1 MLIAVSTGMRVSE
14 IFGFCVTVET
24 VSMDDVRKW
33 DAEDMIASRAF
44 GDRWIQ
50 ESRTAI
56 LRVPSV
62 ITNGRESNI
71 VFNPAHSEF
80 ALVRAD
86 DPEPVHWDARLFR

>member
-1 MLIAVSTGMRVSE
+1 MVRIVVPE
-14 IFGFCVTVET
+14 NVTTET
-24 VSMDDVRKW
+24 VSIDAVQNW

-50 ESRTAI
+50 ERRTAI

-62 ITNGRESNI
+62 ITDGRESNI
-71 VFNPAHSEF
+71 VFSLEHSEL

-86 DPEPVHWDARLFR
+86 DPELVHWDARLFR